1 MAAALP
7 DMANPNVP
15 WIYNPHIIEQ
25 TPAGRINVG
34 DFTVFSAG
42 HVVAYAV
49 TNAGSLA
56 TALASGAGF
65 AQDAH
70 PSADWY
76 GIEHSADKITILRA
90 GRMWVD
96 TVTGTAHVNQI
107 GTRATPISTGSGLY
121 AATGQDGSAAQ
132 WSAVPA
138 GAVGQSALN
147 SGLGM
152 VVDARGGSS
161 KPQWQVLFDLSSL
174 NAGYVRAR

>member
-1 MAAALP
+1 MAALP
-7 DMANPNVP
+7 HMANANVP
-15 WIYNPHIIEQ
+15 WIYNPHIVEMK
-25 TPAGRINVG
+25 PAGRINVG
-34 DFTVFSAG
+34 DFTVISAG
-42 HVVAYAV
+42 QVVAFAI

-56 TALASGAGF
+56 TALASGMGI

-76 GIEHSADKITILRA
+76 GVEHSADKITILRA
-90 GRMWVD
+90 GRIWVD
-96 TVTGTAHVNQI
+96 SVTGTANSNQI
-107 GTRATPISTGSGLY
+107 GMRATPITTGSGLY

-138 GAVGQSALN
+138 AAVGNSALN

-152 VVDARGGSS
+152 VVDVRGGSS

-174 NAGYVRAR
+174 NAGYVRSR